1 MASDVSSGDAPSGGR
16 DATREPETGFER
28 PKSES
33 LGLRIQH
40 VLHARPIL
48 GPLAVLLLS
57 IIAFSIVSGRFL
69 SGGQPRARTRPRSPS
84 SPCWHWVR
92 RS

>member
-1 MASDVSSGDAPSGGR
+1 MASDVSSGDAPSGGAT
-16 DATREPETGFER
+16 ATREPDAGFDQDR
-28 PKSES
+28 TES

-57 IIAFSIVSGRFL
+57 NIILVLLAVAIDQWIRKVK
-69 SGGQPRARTRPRSPS
+69 
-84 SPCWHWVR
+84 V
-92 RS
+92 

>member
-1 MASDVSSGDAPSGGR
+1 MASDVSSGDAPSGGGT
-16 DATREPETGFER
+16 ATREPDAGFDQHR
-28 PKSES
+28 TES

-57 IIAFSIVSGRFL
+57 IIILVLLAVAIDQWIRKMKV
-69 SGGQPRARTRPRSPS
+69 
-84 SPCWHWVR
+84 
-92 RS
+92 